1 MIKWFAKKY
10 VIGLLN
16 DLLSEYKNDI
26 DKAKDMLNLWINRID
41 KVLFTLRSMLNKLDD
56 NKVTDEEVEQITSD
70 ITTAIKAW

>member
-26 DKAKDMLNLWINRID
+26 DKAKDTLNLWIGRID
-41 KVLFTLRSMLNKLDD
+41 KVLFTLRSMLEKLDD
-56 NKVTDEEVEQITSD
+56 NKVTDDEVEQITSD
-70 ITTAIKAW
+70 ITTAIKEW